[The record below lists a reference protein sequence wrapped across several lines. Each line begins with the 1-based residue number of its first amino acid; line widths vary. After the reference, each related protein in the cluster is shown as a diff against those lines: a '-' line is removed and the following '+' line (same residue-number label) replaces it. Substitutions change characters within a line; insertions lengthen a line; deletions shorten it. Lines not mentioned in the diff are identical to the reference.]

1 MRDVKSGGET
11 GREGADMLKFIV
23 SPWKNDFVSI
33 LRRTREELFI
43 SSPFI
48 DSEGINVLLKTIPY
62 PNQVR
67 ISIITDLSINNIRNH
82 GISPAG
88 LLRLYERVR
97 ELNVSSLGRLHKSI
111 FDRQ

>member
-1 MRDVKSGGET
+1 
-11 GREGADMLKFIV
+11 MLKFIV

-67 ISIITDLSINNIRNH
+67 IFIINDIRNR
-82 GISPAG
+82 G
-88 LLRLYERVR
+88 
-97 ELNVSSLGRLHKSI
+97 SSGFIEAL
-111 FDRQ
+111 